1 MKTNERRL
9 KAKSFMT
16 KMETVLSVSGVP
28 VVRGCKCNSRKMG
41 VSLFSAVPDTSTL
54 RTVALSHYTDVQSAT
69 ESKQPRGERQTQCS
83 DTRSY

>member
-28 VVRGCKCNSRKMG
+28 VVRGCKENGCFSVFCSPRHKHITDCSS
-41 VSLFSAVPDTSTL
+41 VSLYRCPVSNREQTA
-54 RTVALSHYTDVQSAT
+54 
-69 ESKQPRGERQTQCS
+69 PRGKA
-83 DTRSY
+83 DTVQ